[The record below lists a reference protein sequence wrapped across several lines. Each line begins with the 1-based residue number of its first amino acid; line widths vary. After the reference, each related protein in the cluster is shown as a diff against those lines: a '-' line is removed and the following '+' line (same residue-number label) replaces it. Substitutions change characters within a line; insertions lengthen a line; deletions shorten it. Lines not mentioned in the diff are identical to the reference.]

1 MEDPVIF
8 TELAKHLND
17 SELAKLC
24 SSNKKIRQNCLNN
37 TLIWQNRLVKYLGKF
52 YKKIPG
58 YENMDVIDIIDKFR
72 RDNNMSWK
80 DYYISTM
87 SILDKVF
94 IDLQDINTTRS
105 DILNLYNVMQRS
117 DFNIYYDTLY
127 RNVDVD
133 EKYYRNADEADK
145 RWMSPDMLIY
155 HILIGNIKDE
165 KLIKEIVYNNRIT
178 DEVDSVISNTQY
190 DLSIKYNILEDLIKK
205 YPDNPNNKYFKEA
218 ANWRY

>member
-24 SSNKKIRQNCLNN
+24 SSNKKIRQNCLKNN
-37 TLIWQNRLVKYLGKF
+37 LIWQNRLVKYLGKF

-94 IDLQDINTTRS
+94 IDLEDLNTTRS
-105 DILNLYNVMQRS
+105 DIIKLYNVMERS

-178 DEVDSVISNTQY
+178 NEVDSVISNTQY